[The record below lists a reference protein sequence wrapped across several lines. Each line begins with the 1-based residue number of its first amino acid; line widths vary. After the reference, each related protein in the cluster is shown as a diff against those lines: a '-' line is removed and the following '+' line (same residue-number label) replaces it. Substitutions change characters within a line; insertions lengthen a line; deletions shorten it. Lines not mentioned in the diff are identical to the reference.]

1 MKTRKFF
8 LFALLVIALV
18 GCNVNNSND
27 NSRVNND
34 PDLTEPNP
42 GSTSES
48 YTSIREFQ
56 ELFGQSLKNDFLEIK
71 ISKYILTLSMDISMD
86 RKLLKKLQNTAN
98 DFSFNFADITGN
110 TEISNSLLHQ
120 QKYVN
125 GNLLVKQ
132 LNKKNNHVKII
143 QYLPLQKNLDIEQL
157 DYLKKPENY
166 EFQILDEND
175 DPVFILAGLDLRTM
189 DNP

>member
-1 MKTRKFF
+1 MKTRKIF
-8 LFALLVIALV
+8 LFALLIITLV
-18 GCNVNNSND
+18 GCNDD
-27 NSRVNND
+27 NSRVSND
-34 PDLTEPNP
+34 LHLNEPNP
-42 GSTSES
+42 DSTSES

-56 ELFGQSLKNDFLEIK
+56 ELFGQNLKNDFLEIK
-71 ISKYILTLSMDISMD
+71 TSKYTLTLSMDISIET
-86 RKLLKKLQNTAN
+86 KLLKKLQNTAN
-98 DFSFNFADITGN
+98 NFSFNFADITGN

-120 QKYVN
+120 QKYVS

-143 QYLPLQKNLDIEQL
+143 QYLPLQKNLDIERL